1 MTPYSEGHSLT
12 TESEKKK
19 KRSVFVRGRG
29 GKNERV
35 HGVEEAEEEEEA
47 EIVVFQPAGNGV
59 LKRRISLH

>member
-12 TESEKKK
+12 TESEKK

>member
-1 MTPYSEGHSLT
+1 M
-12 TESEKKK
+12 
-19 KRSVFVRGRG
+19 RGRG
-29 GKNERV
+29 GKNEQV